1 MEPALNEKQ
10 ALAVAIAIL
19 NKEKTLKDYGHQTIY
34 DAKKQL
40 EGRLF
45 NLEETEKMNQPVKK
59 RPQMCNSP
67 ATPEVY
73 DKFYPKF
80 WSQALPVNR
89 KNAKK
94 S

>member
-1 MEPALNEKQ
+1 METALNERQ

-19 NKEKTLKDYGHQTIY
+19 GKEKTLKDYGHQTIY

-45 NLEETEKMNQPVKK
+45 TLEETEKMNEPVKK
-59 RPQMCNSP
+59 RPLMCNSP

-94 S
+94 N

>member
-19 NKEKTLKDYGHQTIY
+19 SKEKTLKDYGHQTLY

-45 NLEETEKMNQPVKK
+45 SLEETEKMNQPVKK

-67 ATPEVY
+67 CYT
-73 DKFYPKF
+73 
-80 WSQALPVNR
+80 
-89 KNAKK
+89 
-94 S
+94 

>member
-1 MEPALNEKQ
+1 MEPTITEKQ

-19 NKEKTLKDYGHQTIY
+19 GKEKTLKDYGHQTIY
-34 DAKKQL
+34 ETKKQL
-40 EGRLF
+40 ETRLSC
-45 NLEETEKMNQPVKK
+45 LEEAERVNQSPKK

-80 WSQALPVNR
+80 WSQPLPVNR

>member
-1 MEPALNEKQ
+1 M
-10 ALAVAIAIL
+10 
-19 NKEKTLKDYGHQTIY
+19 
-34 DAKKQL
+34 AKKQL

-45 NLEETEKMNQPVKK
+45 SLEETEKMNQPVKK

-80 WSQALPVNR
+80 WSQPLPVNR